1 MENNY
6 YVYGYLR
13 LDTNTYF
20 YIGKGKNNR
29 YKRLDNRNQHFM
41 NILNKEECAVEIL
54 YDNLTE
60 EEAFKLEKETIED
73 LVFNEGYSIDI
84 KNYND
89 NVTNKNHLVNCTWG
103 GEGTSGLSLKQSEE
117 TIAKRVKKNKGQ
129 KRKEFQKENLRNGRI
144 KYLNEHPE
152 ERERLKKGIRK
163 GCVTSED
170 TKKKLSE
177 VKKGKK
183 HTPEQIE
190 KIKSG
195 MNKMSEEQK
204 SILNFKRVYATGT
217 HIYCIEL
224 DKKFPSLNKSV
235 KYIKENYDILFNKHS
250 LSKCLKGEFK
260 HDWYGKIEI
269 NGVLTKLHWKY
280 I

>member
-1 MENNY
+1 M
-6 YVYGYLR
+6 
-13 LDTNTYF
+13 
-20 YIGKGKNNR
+20 
-29 YKRLDNRNQHFM
+29 
-41 NILNKEECAVEIL
+41 
-54 YDNLTE
+54 
-60 EEAFKLEKETIED
+60 
-73 LVFNEGYSIDI
+73 
-84 KNYND
+84 
-89 NVTNKNHLVNCTWG
+89 
-103 GEGTSGLSLKQSEE
+103 SLKQSEE

-144 KYLNEHPE
+144 KYLNKCDFLKFSIFGKYLNEHPE

-170 TKKKLSE
+170 TKKKLSG

-204 SILNFKRVYATGT
+204 SILNFKRAYATGT